1 MKVSYLGF
9 RMRLFPASGKLSF
22 IRRHCLPQDL
32 EVLLEAAISR
42 IPMQGAGEPAVGGR
56 QVAGGAMSGKVHRAK
71 HGLGFWVR
79 MLSGS
84 LQTLLRPTAILRN
97 PGAVKIF
104 LSIGN

>member
-1 MKVSYLGF
+1 MSLTDQRVFYLMKVSYLGF

-71 HGLGFWVR
+71 HGLGFWV
-79 MLSGS
+79 
-84 LQTLLRPTAILRN
+84 
-97 PGAVKIF
+97 
-104 LSIGN
+104 